1 MRKVFACLAIM
12 LLIVY
17 VPCSSASVV
26 LRGGASG
33 ITSHESL
40 KSDSFWVLPPF
51 RT

>member
-26 LRGGASG
+26 LRGGGQA
-33 ITSHESL
+33 
-40 KSDSFWVLPPF
+40 V
-51 RT
+51 